1 MPTFRRTI
9 LALSLACA
17 LPAAHASTAQRWA
30 NLSTALALGLPAIA
44 AAQTWSQGDVTPG
57 GEQLVVTLGGTFLAT
72 EALKHTIHERRPDN
86 SGTDSFP
93 SGHTAIAFAAAS
105 YLDKRYDGQHR
116 WLLYSMAGLTAV
128 ARVQADKHYWKDVIA
143 GGLLG
148 YTVGQLS
155 TSTRQVTVAPLP
167 GGLAVYWRQIW

>member
-1 MPTFRRTI
+1 
-9 LALSLACA
+9 
-17 LPAAHASTAQRWA
+17 
-30 NLSTALALGLPAIA
+30 
-44 AAQTWSQGDVTPG
+44 
-57 GEQLVVTLGGTFLAT
+57 
-72 EALKHTIHERRPDN
+72 
-86 SGTDSFP
+86 
-93 SGHTAIAFAAAS
+93 
-105 YLDKRYDGQHR
+105 
-116 WLLYSMAGLTAV
+116 MAGLTAV